1 MDGVVDDGISIA
13 TGLIN
18 TVHIVKGA
26 VPDETPDPSKP
37 EFTQWATIRVVGEG
51 KRDFMWRS
59 YVSAGR
65 SGDSARSLNCN
76 CQSRPHITRLPSLF
90 PCAFP
95 LLSTGQHAVETA

>member
-59 YVSAGR
+59 YVSAGQ
-65 SGDSARSLNCN
+65 SGDSARSLSCN
-76 CQSRPHITRLPSLF
+76 C
-90 PCAFP
+90 
-95 LLSTGQHAVETA
+95 